1 MDEFKVFVEQC
12 FNQEPL
18 KNIWEEYHV
27 LLWHVTVILCSLIAY
42 KLHNNKRYFIIDH
55 QIARHFLHYS
65 ECSYHPLPFYATQ
78 MITPLLSSR
87 ISANQD
93 KGLGF

>member
-42 KLHNNKRYFIIDH
+42 KLHNNKRYIIIDH
-55 QIARHFLHYS
+55 QNAAFSALQWMFLPPPS
-65 ECSYHPLPFYATQ
+65 
-78 MITPLLSSR
+78 LLWG
-87 ISANQD
+87 I
-93 KGLGF
+93 LIL